1 MIVASLS
8 LLIATQVS
16 NVNHGNNLFA
26 LTAAIFCINKRTFQ
40 KKQKNKKK
48 AYIFHCLIQTR
59 LTFYSTLRTQS
70 IPVTLLHFELND
82 SSKPLFPQIEIVNK
96 SL

>member
-48 AYIFHCLIQTR
+48 GIHFSLSHPNQTDLLFHTAD
-59 LTFYSTLRTQS
+59 TVHPSD
-70 IPVTLLHFELND
+70 VTSF
-82 SSKPLFPQIEIVNK
+82 
-96 SL
+96 